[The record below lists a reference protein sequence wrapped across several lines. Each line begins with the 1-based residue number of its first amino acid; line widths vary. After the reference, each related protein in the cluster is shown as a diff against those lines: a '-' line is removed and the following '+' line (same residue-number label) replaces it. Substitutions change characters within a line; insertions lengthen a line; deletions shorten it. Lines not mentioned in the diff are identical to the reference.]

1 MSLKLFISAVPAT
14 ILGWMMWDLIT
25 LFEKSKQL
33 QHENHI
39 HKALLK
45 EFEKDLKCM
54 QARINDN
61 RKYIDEVSRRKN

>member
-1 MSLKLFISAVPAT
+1 MLLKLFISAVPAT
-14 ILGWMMWDLIT
+14 VLGWMMWDVLT
-25 LFEKSKQL
+25 LFEKNKQL

-54 QARINDN
+54 EARINDN
-61 RKYIDEVSRRKN
+61 HGKIDEVSRRKN